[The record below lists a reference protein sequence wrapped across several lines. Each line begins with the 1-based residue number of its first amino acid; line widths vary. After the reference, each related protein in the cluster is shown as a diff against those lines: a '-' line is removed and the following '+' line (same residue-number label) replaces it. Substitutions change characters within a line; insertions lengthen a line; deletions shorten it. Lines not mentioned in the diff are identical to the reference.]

1 MNILKNQNTG
11 EERPLIRCGI
21 TACNKVIHIGDEM
34 GYDKNYDVFCE
45 SCSNDLFVARGQIDD
60 DWISGDEGWE
70 EIEDP
75 ADRDDR
81 HYHEE
86 QDHIAMEKAKVDQ
99 KVHNHPL
106 GTGFAHKDNKETK

>member
-1 MNILKNQNTG
+1 MKILKNKNTG
-11 EERPLIRCGI
+11 EERPLIRCGVPR
-21 TACNKVIHIGDEM
+21 CKKVIHIGDTM
-34 GYDKNYDVFCE
+34 GYDKNYDVYCNE
-45 SCSNDLFVARGQIDD
+45 CSFDLFVKRGSIDD

-86 QDHIAMEKAKVDQ
+86 QDHIAMEKAKE
-99 KVHNHPL
+99 
-106 GTGFAHKDNKETK
+106 NK